1 MGDLKKMLARC
12 VGGAL
17 NSIMIMLL
25 IAVLL
30 GASAACVAGAVG
42 QLQALEGLAGIAP

>member
-1 MGDLKKMLARC
+1 MGVIPLRAQL
-12 VGGAL
+12 V
-17 NSIMIMLL
+17 L
-25 IAVLL
+25 IAQSLLL